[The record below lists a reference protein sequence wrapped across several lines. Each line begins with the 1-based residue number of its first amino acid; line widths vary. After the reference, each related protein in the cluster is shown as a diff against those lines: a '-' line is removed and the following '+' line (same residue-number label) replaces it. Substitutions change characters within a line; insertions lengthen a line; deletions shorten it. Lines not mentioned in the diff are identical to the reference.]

1 VLRVVVDPN
10 VLVSAVIAPD
20 GTSAALIRAGFAG
33 RYRIVACP
41 ALIDELA
48 EVLTRPKLARYVS
61 AEEAAAFVDA
71 IFGAVEMHDDPEIR
85 QQVLRD
91 PDDEYL
97 VALANEASADLIVSG
112 DHDLLDASVTPA
124 VVDPRELLERL
135 QEQ

>member
-10 VLVSAVIAPD
+10 VFVSAVISPN
-20 GTSAALIRAGFAG
+20 GTSAAAIRAGFAG
-33 RYRIVACP
+33 SYRIVACP

-48 EVLTRPKLARYVS
+48 EVLTRSKLARYVS
-61 AEEAAAFVDA
+61 AEDAIAFVDA
-71 IFGAVEMHDDPEIR
+71 IVGAAEMHDDPAVR
-85 QQVLRD
+85 DRTLRD

-124 VVDPRELLERL
+124 VVDPRRFLERL
-135 QEQ
+135 REQ

>member
-10 VLVSAVIAPD
+10 VFVSAVISPN
-20 GTSAALIRAGFAG
+20 GTSAAAIRSGFAG
-33 RYRIVACP
+33 GYRLVASP

-61 AEEAAAFVDA
+61 RDDVAAFVDA
-71 IFGAVEMHDDPEIR
+71 IVGAAEMHDDPEIR
-85 QQVLRD
+85 QEVLRD

-97 VALANEASADLIVSG
+97 VALGRGASADLIVSG

-124 VVDPRELLERL
+124 VIDPRRFLERL